1 MESMVHRERW
11 ERDTP
16 ECDCMGTKRPYNS
29 LNYTERRSQ
38 LVFQKDTRKRTPHR
52 SQQFPPQIPKR
63 SFSFPFQRPFIFFFI
78 DFLLRMKPA
87 GQHSPRSCDAIS
99 HSYSSG
105 CDKKGMESAL
115 RVLSLPRKE
124 YCSLSSFRKEGNGM
138 ILFFDVNGREKY
150 SLFCTWSAGELT
162 GPSYLYSIEA
172 GSVVSVYTFY
182 HDELVECEDVFIPAS
197 ERCIVDGENGRRWEG
212 PLFDEM
218 LFNTVEEYNE
228 DNVLVFRG
236 SYFRNRRCG
245 FGEEYYDFPL
255 PYSVP
260 VSRGF
265 CIDDKWLGSIELFD
279 RNGDYVRDQTV
290 INNIN
295 VYPDVMVDSLPNV
308 SISTITE
315 NITISDGVEL
325 ESECFDLSDWISLR
339 SLHIGKCCFTR
350 ASCFILHC
358 LPLLRC
364 VEIGES
370 SLLSL
375 FRPNRRSEPY
385 AFKPKSLRSEG
396 QR

>member
-1 MESMVHRERW
+1 
-11 ERDTP
+11 
-16 ECDCMGTKRPYNS
+16 
-29 LNYTERRSQ
+29 
-38 LVFQKDTRKRTPHR
+38 
-52 SQQFPPQIPKR
+52 
-63 SFSFPFQRPFIFFFI
+63 
-78 DFLLRMKPA
+78 
-87 GQHSPRSCDAIS
+87 
-99 HSYSSG
+99 
-105 CDKKGMESAL
+105 
-115 RVLSLPRKE
+115 
-124 YCSLSSFRKEGNGM
+124 M

-265 CIDDKWLGSIELFD
+265 CMDDKWLGSIELFD

-350 ASCFILHC
+350 TSCFILHC

-370 SLLSL
+370 S
-375 FRPNRRSEPY
+375 FFHCFDRTGAPNPY
-385 AFKPKSLRSEG
+385 AFKTKVIKERRTAMITSCSSLASFQCGRNSFGDYVSLEMRG
-396 QR
+396 RRCLGREE

>member
-1 MESMVHRERW
+1 
-11 ERDTP
+11 
-16 ECDCMGTKRPYNS
+16 
-29 LNYTERRSQ
+29 
-38 LVFQKDTRKRTPHR
+38 
-52 SQQFPPQIPKR
+52 
-63 SFSFPFQRPFIFFFI
+63 
-78 DFLLRMKPA
+78 
-87 GQHSPRSCDAIS
+87 
-99 HSYSSG
+99 
-105 CDKKGMESAL
+105 
-115 RVLSLPRKE
+115 
-124 YCSLSSFRKEGNGM
+124 M

-265 CIDDKWLGSIELFD
+265 CMDDKWLGSIELFD
-279 RNGDYVRDQTV
+279 RNGDYVRVPT
-290 INNIN
+290 
-295 VYPDVMVDSLPNV
+295 
-308 SISTITE
+308 
-315 NITISDGVEL
+315 
-325 ESECFDLSDWISLR
+325 
-339 SLHIGKCCFTR
+339 
-350 ASCFILHC
+350 
-358 LPLLRC
+358 
-364 VEIGES
+364 
-370 SLLSL
+370 
-375 FRPNRRSEPY
+375 
-385 AFKPKSLRSEG
+385 
-396 QR
+396 